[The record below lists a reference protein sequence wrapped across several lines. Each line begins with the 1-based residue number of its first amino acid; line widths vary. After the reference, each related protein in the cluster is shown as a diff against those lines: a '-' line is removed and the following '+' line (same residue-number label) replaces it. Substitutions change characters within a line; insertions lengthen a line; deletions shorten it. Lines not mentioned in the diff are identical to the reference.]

1 VLDMEPLKAV
11 LREYVGFLRQT
22 FSKEDRART
31 GPLEAEE
38 EKLGVELDKLSTS
51 EKRLKTIMEAR
62 VRVLE
67 RKADDL
73 IAAGKIEEG
82 QKKGAELEEAKRNL
96 DSLIHREA
104 WIGDRLDQIERE
116 KLNQAK
122 GTINTCFPIFRLFCL
137 SLLRETFLTMDEV
150 WRIYTGFCA
159 EKEISANPMRYREML
174 KPHVMMDDTETWKR
188 INDWFPQG

>member
-1 VLDMEPLKAV
+1 MSVVNRREFVEIASAGLLIVATAPLSDAQRGSGAGTFETRLHIGEDGFITVL
-11 LREYVGFLRQT
+11 
-22 FSKEDRART
+22 S
-31 GPLEAEE
+31 
-38 EKLGVELDKLSTS
+38 
-51 EKRLKTIMEAR
+51 
-62 VRVLE
+62 
-67 RKADDL
+67 
-73 IAAGKIEEG
+73 GKIEEG